1 MTESEED
8 APMAIDLEVIAYH
21 EAGHAVMAIICRFIV
36 TEIVVR
42 DSEHGHGHVAWQIP
56 DNPTADDF
64 QLAALVTASGL
75 AADALLYK
83 IKPRPGTEFSGH
95 FNDQLQVNEFIRNS
109 GRPGNFNG
117 YLTLAMKILGD
128 NWSFV
133 EHVAQCSIQF
143 NQFRATALDPG
154 SFPVL
159 PADWKRM
166 LDFLTVDGE

>member
-1 MTESEED
+1 
-8 APMAIDLEVIAYH
+8 MAIDLEVIAYH
-21 EAGHAVMAIICRFIV
+21 EAGHPVVAIICRFIG

-56 DNPTADDF
+56 DNLTADDL

-75 AADALLYK
+75 AADALLYR
-83 IKPRPGTEFSGH
+83 IKPRPGSEFSGH

-109 GRPGNFNG
+109 GHAVNFNG
-117 YLTLAMKILGD
+117 YLALAMKILGD

-133 EHVAQCSIQF
+133 DQVAQYSIQS
-143 NQFRATALDPG
+143 NQLRVTALDPG
-154 SFPVL
+154 SSPAL

-166 LDFLTVDGE
+166 LDFLTVEGE